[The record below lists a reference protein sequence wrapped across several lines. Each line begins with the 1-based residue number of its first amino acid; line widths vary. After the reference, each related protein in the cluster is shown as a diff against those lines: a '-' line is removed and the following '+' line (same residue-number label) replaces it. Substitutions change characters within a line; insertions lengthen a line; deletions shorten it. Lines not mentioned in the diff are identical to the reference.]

1 MNNNIIVIKY
11 NIENKKR
18 IKLFGQAF
26 VKENKDKC
34 KLEINNLL
42 IDLIDY
48 YKIENDL
55 NLKELEIK
63 LIGINNITN
72 MSHMF
77 YKCKSLISVPD
88 IYK

>member
-1 MNNNIIVIKY
+1 MFIVIVIKY

-18 IKLFGQAF
+18 IKIFGQGF
-26 VKENKDKC
+26 VKENKDNC

-77 YKCKSLISVPD
+77 FSM
-88 IYK
+88 